1 MLIPLQFFTIFNIL
15 ITIPWINILFAMIR
29 NLKKLTMEEKN
40 MQEKKV
46 KDF

>member
-15 ITIPWINILFAMIR
+15 ITIHWINILFAMIR